1 MVLLTTFQLVR
12 LLDLVKFFLPILPEV
27 ELPIE
32 KVSFDERIVYTV
44 GGAIIFLL
52 GQLPIYG
59 LKPDAQFYI
68 NDPFYSFRSIFAME
82 KGTLLELGLL
92 PIITAGFIWQ
102 LAAGLRLINVNLG
115 LRYDRELF
123 QTAQK
128 LTAFILAVC
137 YAGELIASGYYDNA
151 IRGYDPLKDSIPF
164 GSYAL
169 IFTQIASW
177 SWISTLLVEI
187 FDKGY
192 GFGSGALCFLA
203 LQSATSFIADVLG
216 LQVIPIINSNKTE
229 SLGALVNLIRNF
241 KLFSPSQTA
250 SAIWNAF
257 TRVQLPNLTQFYIA
271 ALSIAV
277 FIALQNFRIEI
288 PIRSTKVR
296 GMNNVFPIRLLYTGG
311 LPVLFAFAAIMNLQ
325 VFAYSFTTLLS
336 KVGAPEFLIPLLAK
350 YETSPVS
357 NNLILKSGVFSY
369 FVGSASLFQSLLSPI
384 RTVVYSASIIILA
397 VWFANKWSFM
407 SGSAPKD
414 IAQQFK
420 DQGISISGKRDVSVT
435 KELARVIPV
444 ASVSG
449 AFLLAATC
457 CIGEILGGLG
467 KGVAAII
474 GVSAAFGVLEEVMME
489 YQQSGGSQFTNVLS
503 GMQQ

>member
-1 MVLLTTFQLVR
+1 MGGFR

-32 KVSFDERIVYTV
+32 KIAFDERIVYTV
-44 GGAIIFLL
+44 GSAVIFLF
-52 GQLPIYG
+52 GQLPIFG
-59 LKPDAQFYI
+59 LKSNAQFYI
-68 NDPFYSFRSIFAME
+68 NDPFYSVRSIVGME

-92 PIITAGFIWQ
+92 PVVTGAFIWQ

-123 QTAQK
+123 QTGQK
-128 LTAFILAVC
+128 LTAFILAIC
-137 YAGELIASGYYDNA
+137 YTIELISSGYYDNA
-151 IRGYDPLKDSIPF
+151 IRGYDPLNDSTPF
-164 GSYAL
+164 GTYAL
-169 IFTQIASW
+169 IFTQVAGW
-177 SWISTLLVEI
+177 SWFTTLLVEI

-203 LQSATSFIADVLG
+203 LQNATNFIADVLG
-216 LQVIPIINSNKTE
+216 LEVIPIINSNKTE

-241 KLFSPSQTA
+241 KLFSPKQTA
-250 SAIWNAF
+250 TTIWHAF

-271 ALSIAV
+271 VLSIAV
-277 FIALQNFRIEI
+277 FIGLQNFRIEI

-296 GMNNVFPIRLLYTGG
+296 GMNNVFPIKLLYTGG
-311 LPVLFAFAAIMNLQ
+311 LPVLFAFTVLMNIQ
-325 VFAYSFTTLLS
+325 MFAYSFTSLLS
-336 KVGAPEFLIPLLAK
+336 KLGAPEFLIPILAK
-350 YETSPVS
+350 YETSPTS
-357 NNLILKSGVFSY
+357 NNLVLTSGIFSY
-369 FVGSASLFQSLLSPI
+369 FTSSTSLVQSLLAPI
-384 RTVVYSASIIILA
+384 RTVVYSASIIFLA
-397 VWFANKWSFM
+397 VWFANKWSYV

-414 IAQQFK
+414 ISKQFK

-457 CIGEILGGLG
+457 CLGEFLGGLG
-467 KGVAAII
+467 KGVAATI
-474 GVSAAFGVLEEVMME
+474 GVSSAFGVLEEFMIE
-489 YQQSGGSQFTNVLS
+489 YQQSGGSQFTNALS
-503 GMQQ
+503 GLQQ